1 MEGNYLDLLQAALFR
16 CNQKYYD
23 KVLSEYGLS
32 YSGLIFLISIYED
45 EGLMLN
51 RLAQDGGFD
60 KGSITKAIY
69 KLEENGFVHIVD
81 SKKIKE
87 PRNFIQHKRQEI

>member
-1 MEGNYLDLLQAALFR
+1 MEGNYLDLLSAALFR

-60 KGSITKAIY
+60 KGSIPKVITSWRKMVLYIS
-69 KLEENGFVHIVD
+69 LTQ
-81 SKKIKE
+81 KKIKE
-87 PRNFIQHKRQEI
+87 PRNFIPHKRQEI

>member
-1 MEGNYLDLLQAALFR
+1 MEGNYLDLLSAALFR

-51 RLAQDGGFD
+51 RLAQ
-60 KGSITKAIY
+60 
-69 KLEENGFVHIVD
+69 
-81 SKKIKE
+81 
-87 PRNFIQHKRQEI
+87 